1 MDKNQAPL
9 GKAQRTKPSEGIK
22 LFAPA
27 TVANLS
33 CGFDVLGCCL
43 DGVGDEML
51 ISKNEQ
57 QQIRITKITGQD
69 LPLEVDQNVAG
80 VAAKA
85 LLAELGEKQGFDIE
99 MKKNIKAGS
108 GIGSSAASS
117 AGAVFGINKLLGE
130 PFTKNELIKFAM
142 EGERLASG
150 NAHADNVA
158 PALLGGFSLVKSYE
172 PLEILSLPSLPEL
185 RVLVLHPLI
194 ELKTKDSRSIIRQ
207 HVELQKAISQWG
219 NLGALVSA
227 LYTENYE
234 LLGRSL
240 KDEIIEPVRSIL
252 IPYFDELK
260 VLSIANEALGFG
272 ISGSGP
278 SVFALCKG
286 DKIAENLKTKFQE
299 FYEDKNID
307 FDLHLSKI
315 NTEGIKVL

>member
-1 MDKNQAPL
+1 MD
-9 GKAQRTKPSEGIK
+9 RIK

-43 DGVGDEML
+43 DGVGDEMI
-51 ISKNEQ
+51 ISKNSEQ
-57 QQIRITKITGQD
+57 KLRITKITGQD
-69 LPLEVDQNVAG
+69 LPLEVNANVAG
-80 VAAKA
+80 VSAKS
-85 LLAELGEKQGFDIE
+85 LLAELDEKQGFDIE
-99 MKKNIKAGS
+99 IKKNIKAGS
-108 GIGSSAASS
+108 GIGSSAAS
-117 AGAVFGINKLLGE
+117 ATGAIFGINKLLGE
-130 PFTKNELIKFAM
+130 PFATNELIKFAM

-185 RVLVLHPLI
+185 RMLILHPLI
-194 ELKTKDSRSIIRQ
+194 ELKTRDSRSIIKQ
-207 HVELQKAISQWG
+207 TVELKKAISQWG
-219 NLGALVSA
+219 NLAALVSA
-227 LYTENYE
+227 LYTQDYN

-252 IPYFDELK
+252 IPYFDDLK
-260 VLSIANEALGFG
+260 ALASANGALGFG

-286 DKIAENLKTKFQE
+286 YIVAEKVKAEFQE
-299 FYEDKNID
+299 FYQDKNID

-315 NTEGIKVL
+315 NPEGIKIIN

>member
-1 MDKNQAPL
+1 MD
-9 GKAQRTKPSEGIK
+9 TIK

-43 DGVGDEML
+43 DGVGDEMI
-51 ISKNEQ
+51 ISKNSEQ
-57 QQIRITKITGQD
+57 KLRITKITGQD
-69 LPLEVDQNVAG
+69 LPLEVNANVAG
-80 VAAKA
+80 VSAKA

-99 MKKNIKAGS
+99 IKKNIKAGS
-108 GIGSSAASS
+108 GIGSSAAS
-117 AGAVFGINKLLGE
+117 ATGAVYGINKLLGE
-130 PFTKNELIKFAM
+130 PFTTNELIKFAM

-172 PLEILSLPSLPEL
+172 PLEIISLPSLPEL
-185 RVLVLHPLI
+185 RVLILHPLI
-194 ELKTKDSRSIIRQ
+194 ELKTKDSRSIIKQ
-207 HVELQKAISQWG
+207 NVELKKAISQWG
-219 NLGALVSA
+219 NLAALVSA
-227 LYTENYE
+227 LYTQDYE

-252 IPYFDELK
+252 IPYFDDLK
-260 VLSIANEALGFG
+260 ALASANGALGFG

-286 DKIAENLKTKFQE
+286 DIVAEKVKAEFQE
-299 FYEDKNID
+299 FYHDKNID

-315 NTEGIKVL
+315 NPDGIKIIH

>member
-1 MDKNQAPL
+1 MD
-9 GKAQRTKPSEGIK
+9 RIK

-43 DGVGDEML
+43 DGVGDEMI
-51 ISKNEQ
+51 ISKNSEQ
-57 QQIRITKITGQD
+57 KLRITKITGQN
-69 LPLEVDQNVAG
+69 LPLEVNANVAG
-80 VAAKA
+80 VSAEA
-85 LLAELGEKQGFDIE
+85 LLAELDEKQGFDIE
-99 MKKNIKAGS
+99 IKKNIKAGS
-108 GIGSSAASS
+108 GIGSSAAS
-117 AGAVFGINKLLGE
+117 ATGAVFGINKLLGE
-130 PFTKNELIKFAM
+130 PFTTNELIKFAM

-185 RVLVLHPLI
+185 RMLILHPLI
-194 ELKTKDSRSIIRQ
+194 ELKTKDSRSIIKQ
-207 HVELQKAISQWG
+207 NVELKKAISQWG
-219 NLGALVSA
+219 NLAALVSA
-227 LYTENYE
+227 LYTQDYD

-252 IPYFDELK
+252 IPYFDNLK
-260 VLSIANEALGFG
+260 ALASANGALGFG

-286 DKIAENLKTKFQE
+286 GIIAEKVKAEFQE
-299 FYEDKNID
+299 FYQDKNID

-315 NTEGIKVL
+315 NPDGIKIIH

>member
-1 MDKNQAPL
+1 MD
-9 GKAQRTKPSEGIK
+9 TIK

-43 DGVGDEML
+43 DGVGDEMI
-51 ISKNEQ
+51 ISKNSEQ
-57 QQIRITKITGQD
+57 KLRITKITGQD
-69 LPLEVDQNVAG
+69 LPLEVNANVAG
-80 VAAKA
+80 VSAKA
-85 LLAELGEKQGFDIE
+85 LLAELNEKQGFDIE
-99 MKKNIKAGS
+99 IKKNIKAGS
-108 GIGSSAASS
+108 GIGSSAAS
-117 AGAVFGINKLLGE
+117 ATGAIFGINKLLGE
-130 PFTKNELIKFAM
+130 PFATNELIKFAM

-185 RVLVLHPLI
+185 RMLILHPLI
-194 ELKTKDSRSIIRQ
+194 ELKTKDSRSIIKQ
-207 HVELQKAISQWG
+207 NVELKKAISQWG
-219 NLGALVSA
+219 NLAALVSA
-227 LYTENYE
+227 LYTQDYD

-252 IPYFDELK
+252 IPYFDNLK
-260 VLSIANEALGFG
+260 ALASANGALGFG

-286 DKIAENLKTKFQE
+286 DSVAEKVKAEFQE
-299 FYEDKNID
+299 FYQDKNID

-315 NTEGIKVL
+315 NPEGIKIIN

>member
-1 MDKNQAPL
+1 MD
-9 GKAQRTKPSEGIK
+9 RIK

-43 DGVGDEML
+43 DGVGDEMI
-51 ISKNEQ
+51 ISKNSEQ
-57 QQIRITKITGQD
+57 KLRITKITGQD
-69 LPLEVDQNVAG
+69 LPLDVDENVAG
-80 VAAKA
+80 VSAKVM
-85 LLAELGEKQGFDIE
+85 LAELGEKQGFDIE
-99 MKKNIKAGS
+99 IKKNIKAGS
-108 GIGSSAASS
+108 GIGSSAASA

-130 PFTKNELIKFAM
+130 PFSAKELIKFAM

-172 PLEILSLPSLPEL
+172 PLEIISLPSLPEL
-185 RVLVLHPLI
+185 RMLVLHPLI
-194 ELKTKDSRSIIRQ
+194 ELKTRDSRSVIRQ
-207 HVELQKAISQWG
+207 NVELKKAISQWG
-219 NLGALVSA
+219 NLAALVSA
-227 LYTENYE
+227 LYTQDYE

-252 IPYFDELK
+252 IPYFDKLK
-260 VLSIANEALGFG
+260 ALASANGALGFG

-286 DKIAENLKTKFQE
+286 DTVAEKVKAEFQE
-299 FYEDKNID
+299 FYQDKNID

-315 NTEGIKVL
+315 NSEGIKIIA

>member
-1 MDKNQAPL
+1 MD
-9 GKAQRTKPSEGIK
+9 RIK

-43 DGVGDEML
+43 DGVGDEMI
-51 ISKNEQ
+51 ISKNSAQ
-57 QQIRITKITGQD
+57 KLRITKITGQD
-69 LPLEVDQNVAG
+69 LPLEVNANVAG
-80 VAAKA
+80 VSAKA

-99 MKKNIKAGS
+99 IKKNIKAGS
-108 GIGSSAASS
+108 GIGSSAAS
-117 AGAVFGINKLLGE
+117 ATGAVFGINKLLGE
-130 PFTKNELIKFAM
+130 PFSTNELIKFAM

-158 PALLGGFSLVKSYE
+158 PALLGDFSLVKSYE

-185 RVLVLHPLI
+185 RMLVLHPLI
-194 ELKTKDSRSIIRQ
+194 ELKTRDSRSIIRQ
-207 HVELQKAISQWG
+207 NVELKKAISQWG
-219 NLGALVSA
+219 NLAALVSA
-227 LYTENYE
+227 LYTQDYE

-252 IPYFDELK
+252 IPYFDDLK
-260 VLSIANEALGFG
+260 ALASANGALGFG

-278 SVFALCKG
+278 SVFVLCKG
-286 DKIAENLKTKFQE
+286 DIVAEKVKAEFQE
-299 FYEDKNID
+299 FYQDKNID

-315 NTEGIKVL
+315 NSEGIKILEQ